1 MATATKEKITGSA
14 ETRQDVDVF
23 LIDLQNIVS
32 NTAQSRGMGALP
44 TLHQMGYGLFEEL
57 PEHGDKMPI
66 WKMLMSTQP
75 AERKVACELIQS
87 NEGHIIDKAESMAG
101 GKQLQN
107 IVVVET
113 TKGKYDVI
121 AGMLRC
127 IALAYNYAMDVKEP
141 RVVSAKL
148 MGKMKPVDMVFMA
161 LDENDCR
168 EDEGPID
175 KAITYKRLTKEFNL
189 KSDEIGKRQGRSGQ
203 SIRDHIKLLDPLL
216 SDKINDINTR
226 KMSIDAALK
235 RLAKLKGTGD
245 SAEKEDGAGERAR
258 MHSVKKLIAA
268 FGAKKKP
275 EWMDQKEWEMF
286 VKEDVRKWLAKRL
299 ALKYKEFKGEL
310 VSEEPEEAEAP
321 APKPKAAAKKTES
334 TNGTGPFKIGVPRGL
349 AVKLLTAL
357 SIEGA
362 AEATDEVLKAKLESI
377 VNIADDDTVLEN
389 KNQQDLLSKLLTNYS
404 RGIVVT
410 IKAPVA

>member
-14 ETRQDVDVF
+14 ETRQDADVF

-75 AERKVACELIQS
+75 AERKVACQLIVE
-87 NEGHIIDKAESMAG
+87 NEGHIIDKAESMLG

-107 IVVVET
+107 IVVTET

-141 RVVSAKL
+141 RLVSAKL
-148 MGKMKPVDMVFMA
+148 MGKMKPVEMIFMA
-161 LDENDCR
+161 LDENNNR

-175 KAITYKRLTKEFNL
+175 KAITYKRLSKEFNI
-189 KSDEIGKRQGRSGQ
+189 KTDEIGKRQGRSGQ

-216 SDKINDINTR
+216 SDKVNDINNR
-226 KMSIDAALK
+226 KMTIDAALK

-245 SAEKEDGAGERAR
+245 AAEKEEGAGERAR

-310 VSEEPEEAEAP
+310 VSEEPEEAEDKP
-321 APKPKAAAKKTES
+321 APKPKATKAES
-334 TNGTGPFKIGVPRGL
+334 NGTAAGQFKIGVPRGL

-357 SIEGA
+357 VVEGA
-362 AEATDEVLKAKLESI
+362 AEMTDETLKAKLESI
-377 VNIADDDTVLEN
+377 VNIADDGVVLEN
-389 KNQQDLLSKLLTNYS
+389 KNQQDLLTKLLTNYS
-404 RGIVVT
+404 RGLVVT
-410 IKAPVA
+410 IKTPAV